1 MSSIQN
7 TLVVYRKHY
16 RRLIKYVNRE
26 NKIHSQENYFY
37 GKMLSMENFGDWLI
51 KEIENRNWSQ
61 SDLVKAA
68 GISRGTLSNIISGTR
83 GTGEKSLISIAN
95 ALNISPITIFR
106 KAGMLPE
113 VGEQSSMDDW
123 QHVLDQLS
131 PEEQEE
137 IRQIAVLKIERNR
150 KAEKSS
156 RTKNSKK

>member
-1 MSSIQN
+1 
-7 TLVVYRKHY
+7 
-16 RRLIKYVNRE
+16 
-26 NKIHSQENYFY
+26 
-37 GKMLSMENFGDWLI
+37 MENFGDWLI